1 MAETILA
8 GRGREIVEI
17 PREQWENNLAEAPER
32 MKPRLDWMSERHHA
46 VRYFVVEEL
55 ARFGKPIPPDLI
67 SERMRIHLEDVFSD
81 VILAAGQ
88 NHDRGQSKQIGGLVA
103 VRERPEISFVVPERR
118 GGFGEPKQNAKCGE
132 RDDARGEKSQ
142 RSAHSRFRLF
152 RLRWTPT

>member
-1 MAETILA
+1 MNMAETILA

-67 SERMRIHLEDVFSD
+67 SERLRIHLEDANRILDDLEKHLFFLVRNDSGEVSWAFPLTVEQTPHQLTFST
-81 VILAAGQ
+81 
-88 NHDRGQSKQIGGLVA
+88 
-103 VRERPEISFVVPERR
+103 
-118 GGFGEPKQNAKCGE
+118 
-132 RDDARGEKSQ
+132 GEKVY
-142 RSAHSRFRLF
+142 AA
-152 RLRWTPT
+152 

>member
-67 SERMRIHLEDVFSD
+67 SERLRIHLEDANRILDDLEKHLFFLVRNDSGEVSWAFPLTVEQTPHQLTFST
-81 VILAAGQ
+81 
-88 NHDRGQSKQIGGLVA
+88 
-103 VRERPEISFVVPERR
+103 
-118 GGFGEPKQNAKCGE
+118 
-132 RDDARGEKSQ
+132 GEKVY
-142 RSAHSRFRLF
+142 AA
-152 RLRWTPT
+152 